1 MRIGIDL
8 DNTLA
13 CHDATFGLLAAKAGL
28 PDSICRSGKN
38 AVRNYLQSAGR
49 GGEWTAMQGRAY
61 GDSMS
66 SARPF
71 PGALEFLRLARVQG
85 HELFI
90 VSHRTRHPLAGE
102 TFDLH
107 HAASAWLDT
116 HGFAVLARVFL
127 ETEMT
132 FKARR
137 ILDLSCEVFIDD
149 LPEFLTRQDLSAIP
163 RKILFQPE
171 PGPEVPMETVRS
183 WNDAAALQLA

>member
-1 MRIGIDL
+1 
-8 DNTLA
+8 
-13 CHDATFGLLAAKAGL
+13 
-28 PDSICRSGKN
+28 
-38 AVRNYLQSAGR
+38 
-49 GGEWTAMQGRAY
+49 MQGRAY

-71 PGALEFLRLARVQG
+71 SGALEFLRLARVQG

-90 VSHRTRHPLAGE
+90 VSHRTSHPLAGE

-107 HAASAWLDT
+107 HAASDWLET
-116 HGFAVLARVFL
+116 HGLAVLARVFL

-171 PGPEVPMETVRS
+171 PGPEVPMETVRC
-183 WNDAAALQLA
+183 WNDAAALLLA